1 MSKFNFK
8 QTSLF
13 AAAFVAFIGFAQSAQ
28 AQSDTVEVTATLR
41 EAVTVTT
48 ATDVSFGDAL
58 VNLTGTGSLTL
69 NPDGNFTTSGT
80 GITSAGS
87 GTVTA
92 GQITL
97 TGSNGINIDVS
108 CSEAT
113 VANASAEA
121 VVVPTNIANGA
132 AASGTTCGGVG
143 STAITVSLTGGTT
156 SLFMGATLDLANM
169 SSVTATGVFATTNTG
184 GSASTVQ
191 ATYQ

>member
-13 AAAFVAFIGFAQSAQ
+13 AAAILAFVGFAQSAQ
-28 AQSDTVEVTATLR
+28 AQSDDVEVTATLR

-48 ATDVSFGDAL
+48 ATDVSFGNVD
-58 VNLTGTGSLTL
+58 VNLAGTGTLTI
-69 NPDGNFTTSGT
+69 NPDGSFSTTGT

-87 GTVTA
+87 RTVTA
-92 GQITL
+92 GQINL

-108 CSEAT
+108 CDAAT

-121 VVVPTNIANGA
+121 VSVPTNIANGA
-132 AASGTTCGGVG
+132 LASGTACTTVG
-143 STAITVSLTGGTT
+143 ATAITVSLTGGTT

-169 SSVTATGVFATTNTG
+169 GSVTNTGVFASTNGG
-184 GSASTVQ
+184 GSAATVQ